1 MTYDYKFK
9 VLLFGD
15 KGTGKNTLAQRFL
28 TKLFKPDIKMTIGVE
43 FELRSLEIDEK
54 KVLINI
60 WHFGGEERF
69 RFFFPQYVRG
79 VSGVVFI
86 YDVTNYSSLTH
97 MDNWLRLIRK
107 ELRKEN
113 QLPILVVGNKADLT
127 DKREVIGEEGIQFVK
142 SRNVGG
148 FIECS
153 AKTGENVEEMF
164 EAITRMMIKKYELD
178 RIKKERTHLKKQIMI
193 CRTCGAILSE
203 DYIFCNKCGIK
214 L

>member
-28 TKLFKPDIKMTIGVE
+28 TKLFKPDIKMTVGVE
-43 FELRSLEIDEK
+43 FESRSLEFDGK
-54 KVLINI
+54 KVLLNM

-69 RFFFPQYVRG
+69 RFFFPQYIRG
-79 VSGVVFI
+79 ASGAVFI

-142 SRNVGG
+142 SRNVDG

-153 AKTGENVEEMF
+153 ARTGENVEEMF
-164 EAITRMMIKKYELD
+164 EAITRMMIKKYEVD
-178 RIKKERTHLKKQIMI
+178 RNKKERTYLEKQIII
-193 CRTCGAILSE
+193 CRTCGAILSA